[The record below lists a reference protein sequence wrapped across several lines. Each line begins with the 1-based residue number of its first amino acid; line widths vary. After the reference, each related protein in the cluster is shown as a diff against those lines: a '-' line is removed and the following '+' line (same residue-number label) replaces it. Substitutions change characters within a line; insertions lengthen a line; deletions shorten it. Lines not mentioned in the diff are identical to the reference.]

1 MHQNTCK
8 LEEEDVL
15 RRGEFY
21 QIRIAIAIITIFF
34 NVGGFFLRGGGDQ
47 RKVKSGLSEGHLLI
61 RSYDDKTVSV
71 NLKFYA
77 SK

>member
-1 MHQNTCK
+1 MFSEVMN
-8 LEEEDVL
+8 
-15 RRGEFY
+15 FY

-34 NVGGFFLRGGGDQ
+34 TWVAFSEGGGDQ